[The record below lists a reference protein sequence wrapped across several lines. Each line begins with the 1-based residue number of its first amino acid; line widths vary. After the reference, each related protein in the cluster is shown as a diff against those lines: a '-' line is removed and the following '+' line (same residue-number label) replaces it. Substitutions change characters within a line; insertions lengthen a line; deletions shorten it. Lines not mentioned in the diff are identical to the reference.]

1 MTARNISLIK
11 TEKDDLNAFFQF
23 QLDKEANYMAAFTA
37 KDPNDKRAY
46 IEKYSKFLTDPTINM
61 RTIKIDDTII
71 GSIAK
76 FVIEKDA
83 GITYWIDRNFWGQ
96 GIGTAALKSFLNL
109 EQTRPIYAHTAFD
122 NYASQKVLEK
132 CGFVKIGKDKGFANA
147 RQTEIEEYIY
157 KLSELQF

>member
-76 FVIEKDA
+76 FVIEKNA

-96 GIGTAALKSFLNL
+96 GIGTDALKSFLKL
-109 EQTRPIYAHTAFD
+109 EQTRPIFAHTAFD
-122 NYASQKVLEK
+122 NYASQNVLEK

-157 KLSELQF
+157 KLSVL